1 MFTAL
6 SERLTATLKRLT
18 GRGVLSEQDVTEALR
33 EIRRHLLEA
42 DVSFE
47 VTTGFV
53 ERVRE
58 RAVGV
63 IAVKSVSPG
72 QQVAKLVHDEL
83 ARMLGASDEDLARK
97 VGAQHA
103 APLQFAP
110 VGPTVILL
118 VGLQGSGKTTTAA
131 KLARRL
137 KLEQK
142 APGLV
147 AADPYRP
154 AAGEQLRQLGEQV
167 GVPVFGKREAGNVVE
182 LVRDALREAE
192 KARCRT
198 VIVDTA
204 GRLQIDAELM
214 DELKALRAAT
224 SPREVLLV
232 ADGMTGQDAVRVARG
247 FQEGVGLTGAI
258 LTKLDGD
265 ARGGAALSI
274 HGVTG
279 VPIKFIGIG
288 EHVGAQHAA
297 PHLEPFDPVRMA
309 GRILGQGDVV
319 ALVEKAAATID
330 AAAAERLEKKAR
342 SKQGMDLADFLV
354 ALKQMQAMGPLQQV
368 LGLLPGVTPQALKA
382 VNADDGRLQHVEA
395 IVLSMT
401 PGERADPSVL
411 TGSRRLRI
419 AKGAGRTVQEVN
431 RLLEQFQQMRK
442 LLKRTYAR
450 YGNSQ
455 SAAARGAEG
464 AELFPD
470 RRRGFALAPRR
481 AVRRDLGPLQ
491 PAYQSRR
498 HPGRCGAGARLAR
511 QGGAPDRHGPLA
523 AEESGSAGQ
532 TPRLVGRVRKPH
544 GQRGEVAVF
553 PLVENPGAVFTPK
566 ARLLVVNEERAV
578 VAGPLVVARRR
589 AYHREWLLSFVG
601 VKSRAVVEPWRD
613 HFVAVEEPDADD

>member
-6 SERLTATLKRLT
+6 SEQLTGVLDRLR
-18 GRGVLSEQDVTEALR
+18 GRGVLSESDVTDALR

-47 VTTGFV
+47 VTRGFV

-58 RAVGV
+58 RAVG
-63 IAVKSVSPG
+63 ALQVKAVSPG
-72 QQVAKLVHDEL
+72 QQVVKLVHDEIATL
-83 ARMLGASDEDLARK
+83 LGGTKRGLDFAS
-97 VGAQHA
+97 
-103 APLQFAP
+103 

-137 KLEQK
+137 KVEQK

-147 AADPYRP
+147 AADLSRP
-154 AAGEQLRQLGEQV
+154 AAREQLEQLGVQV
-167 GVPVFGKREAGNVVE
+167 GVPVFPGERGAGSGTVLG
-182 LVRDALREAE
+182 LVQQALREAE

-204 GRLQIDAELM
+204 GRLQIDAALM

-232 ADGMTGQDAVRVARG
+232 VDGMTGQDAVRIARG
-247 FQEGVGLTGAI
+247 FQEGIGLTGAI

-279 VPIKFIGIG
+279 VPIKYIGVG
-288 EHVGAQHAA
+288 EDVGAQHAA
-297 PHLEPFDPVRMA
+297 PQLEPFDPVRMA
-309 GRILGQGDVV
+309 GRILGQGDIV
-319 ALVEKAAATID
+319 ALVEKAAATMD
-330 AAAAERLEKKAR
+330 AEATQRLERKAR

-354 ALKQMQAMGPLQQV
+354 ALKQMQAMGPIKQV
-368 LGLLPGVTPQALKA
+368 LGLLPGVNAQALKA
-382 VNADDGRLQHVEA
+382 VNADDRRLKHVEA

-401 PGERADPSVL
+401 PDERADPSVL

-442 LLKRTYAR
+442 LLKRT
-450 YGNSQ
+450 
-455 SAAARGAEG
+455 
-464 AELFPD
+464 
-470 RRRGFALAPRR
+470 
-481 AVRRDLGPLQ
+481 
-491 PAYQSRR
+491 
-498 HPGRCGAGARLAR
+498 
-511 QGGAPDRHGPLA
+511 
-523 AEESGSAGQ
+523 
-532 TPRLVGRVRKPH
+532 
-544 GQRGEVAVF
+544 
-553 PLVENPGAVFTPK
+553 
-566 ARLLVVNEERAV
+566 
-578 VAGPLVVARRR
+578 
-589 AYHREWLLSFVG
+589 
-601 VKSRAVVEPWRD
+601 
-613 HFVAVEEPDADD
+613 

>member
-6 SERLTATLKRLT
+6 SERLTAALKRLT

-58 RAVGV
+58 RAIGAL
-63 IAVKSVSPG
+63 AVKTVSPG
-72 QQVAKLVHDEL
+72 QQVVKLVHDEIAAL
-83 ARMLGASDEDLARK
+83 LGGTKRGLDFAS
-97 VGAQHA
+97 
-103 APLQFAP
+103 

-118 VGLQGSGKTTTAA
+118 VGLQGSGKTSTAA

-154 AAGEQLRQLGEQV
+154 AAAEQLRQLGEQV
-167 GVPVFGKREAGNVVE
+167 GVPVFGKRETLKDSLSVAGTVVE

-192 KARCRT
+192 RARCRT

-232 ADGMTGQDAVRVARG
+232 VDGMTGQDAVRIARG

-279 VPIKFIGIG
+279 VPIKYIGVG
-288 EHVGAQHAA
+288 ETPEA
-297 PHLEPFDPVRMA
+297 LEPFNPAQVA
-309 GRILGQGDVV
+309 GRILGQGDIV
-319 ALVEKAAATID
+319 ALVEKAAATMD
-330 AAAAERLEKKAR
+330 AEATQRLERKAR

-354 ALKQMQAMGPLQQV
+354 ALKQMQAMGPIKQV
-368 LGLLPGVTPQALKA
+368 LGLLPGVNAQAIKA
-382 VNADDGRLQHVEA
+382 VNADDRRLKHVEA

-442 LLKRTYAR
+442 LLKRT
-450 YGNSQ
+450 
-455 SAAARGAEG
+455 
-464 AELFPD
+464 
-470 RRRGFALAPRR
+470 
-481 AVRRDLGPLQ
+481 
-491 PAYQSRR
+491 
-498 HPGRCGAGARLAR
+498 
-511 QGGAPDRHGPLA
+511 
-523 AEESGSAGQ
+523 
-532 TPRLVGRVRKPH
+532 
-544 GQRGEVAVF
+544 
-553 PLVENPGAVFTPK
+553 
-566 ARLLVVNEERAV
+566 
-578 VAGPLVVARRR
+578 
-589 AYHREWLLSFVG
+589 
-601 VKSRAVVEPWRD
+601 
-613 HFVAVEEPDADD
+613 